1 MESLALIV
9 TVVLAVMFGSAFL
22 AMPFSRSTKPVV
34 RAISVV
40 LALIGGGLGV
50 FLAMSVDSTGA
61 RGMAAIALGCSLFAL
76 YRAFRSPVL

>member
-1 MESLALIV
+1 MESLAFIV

-22 AMPFSRSTKPVV
+22 AVPFSRSTKPVV

-50 FLAMSVDSTGA
+50 FLATSVDSTGA
-61 RGMAAIALGCSLFAL
+61 RGMGGIALGCGLYAL